1 MMLAVIIHMEISDMN
16 LHCYHRIFSFVRVNN
31 HESEKQNSSLKI
43 IFVIAIDNGKKK
55 SKFRV
60 NDREYKTGDFLAL
73 NKIDDNG
80 NFIGRLISGK
90 ITHVTVINKDLYPQI
105 AEEFVLL
112 LF

>member
-1 MMLAVIIHMEISDMN
+1 M
-16 LHCYHRIFSFVRVNN
+16 
-31 HESEKQNSSLKI
+31 
-43 IFVIAIDNGKKK
+43 AIDNGEKKAE
-55 SKFRV
+55 FRV

-73 NKIDDNG
+73 NKIDDNR

-90 ITHVTVINKDLYPQI
+90 ITNVTVINKDLYPQI

>member
-1 MMLAVIIHMEISDMN
+1 MN
-16 LHCYHRIFSFVRVNN
+16 LHRYHRIFSFVRVNN
-31 HESEKQNSSLKI
+31 HESEKQNSSLKNSFFI
-43 IFVIAIDNGKKK
+43 VIDNGKKK

-73 NKIDDNG
+73 NKIGDNG

-90 ITHVTVINKDLYPQI
+90 ITNVTVINKVLYPQI

>member
-1 MMLAVIIHMEISDMN
+1 MN
-16 LHCYHRIFSFVRVNN
+16 LNCYHRIFSFVRVNN
-31 HESEKQNSSLKI
+31 HESETQNSSLKI